1 MKIIEIKN
9 LTKVFKKPYR
19 GSGLKGMIK
28 TLFSRKY
35 EEIRAVDNISF
46 SIQEGEIVDLPAPF
60 API

>member
-1 MKIIEIKN
+1 MKMIEVKN
-9 LTKVFKKPYR
+9 LTKVFKKPFR

-46 SIQEGEIVDLPAPF
+46 EIRGEY
-60 API
+60 